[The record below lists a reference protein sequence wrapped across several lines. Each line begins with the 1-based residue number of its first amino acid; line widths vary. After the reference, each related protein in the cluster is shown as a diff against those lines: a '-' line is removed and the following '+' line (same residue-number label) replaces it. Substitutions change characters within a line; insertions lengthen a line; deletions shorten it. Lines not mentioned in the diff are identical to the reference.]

1 MGLQG
6 RGTETR
12 SFNKVLGAGR
22 VTRGR
27 VGKKGRK
34 TSFCHFSIFT
44 LTSLFATYVMI
55 SSNKY
60 KYSLLKNSEFSRVIA
75 FHFYLYTHHFLKQPS
90 DRFPNLKL
98 PFGSYLYILPC
109 IHSINRRTHYIPG
122 PLLGGQKS
130 TARHPPYLGQRGT
143 LPSCEDLCCK
153 HRNSASKLAVT

>member
-98 PFGSYLYILPC
+98 PFGSYLYVLPC
-109 IHSINRRTHYIPG
+109 IHSINRRTHNIPG

-130 TARHPPYLGQRGT
+130 TARHPI
-143 LPSCEDLCCK
+143 
-153 HRNSASKLAVT
+153 